1 MLSVCT
7 VPVDV
12 GPVLLAVLHGGGE
25 LLLEDAGLAPQLHVA
40 LSLRPQNLRKTH
52 SNRLMIELGLP
63 NRCHSHQRS
72 VQL

>member
-1 MLSVCT
+1 MQKPQNLRPLRDSLSICT

-40 LSLRPQNLRKTH
+40 LSLCPQDLNESLE
-52 SNRLMIELGLP
+52 N
-63 NRCHSHQRS
+63 
-72 VQL
+72 